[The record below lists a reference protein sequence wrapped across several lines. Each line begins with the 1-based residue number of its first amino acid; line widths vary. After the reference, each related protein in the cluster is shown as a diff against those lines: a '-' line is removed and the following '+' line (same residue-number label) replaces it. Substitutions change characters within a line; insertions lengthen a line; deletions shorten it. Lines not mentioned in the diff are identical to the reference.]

1 MQIFSPAAHTTH
13 TGFVPIT
20 EMQEADPIEAYRLQA
35 NLKSIH
41 RSDTAV
47 QAILSSSNYATIYH
61 YEQEAGPTGEG
72 EWVKQKAEGPLFVVK
87 R

>member
-1 MQIFSPAAHTTH
+1 
-13 TGFVPIT
+13 
-20 EMQEADPIEAYRLQA
+20 MQEAEAIEAYRLQA

-72 EWVKQKAEGPLFVVK
+72 EWVKQKAEGPLFVVQ
-87 R
+87 RCVFIWAQGHWG